1 MMLAKFYEIIL
12 YGVGNQIYNISTH
25 VEKWSDNM
33 YVLVWKDK
41 YGNIDAVRTFRDKNR
56 KEIFQNINR
65 LDRGKDKYLTIF
77 KCADYNIIYT
87 SGAGWIK

>member
-1 MMLAKFYEIIL
+1 
-12 YGVGNQIYNISTH
+12 
-25 VEKWSDNM
+25 M

-41 YGNIDAVRTFRDKNR
+41 YGNIDEVRTFRDKNR
-56 KEIFQNINR
+56 KEIYENIYR

-77 KCADYNIIYT
+77 KCEDYNIIYT